1 MVCVHACVCVW
12 WFVIDTVRQLSERN
26 VVFMHNCIK
35 QDSPLE
41 TIQLI
46 SHSVIFIFPISVT
59 LCVCV
64 CVCVCAHVCMGAQLL
79 RPPGDNHDYNYVL
92 VSVSFCT
99 GSDKQV

>member
-1 MVCVHACVCVW
+1 MSVLCVCVVCVHACVCVW

-64 CVCVCAHVCMGAQLL
+64 CVCVRMYAWELSC
-79 RPPGDNHDYNYVL
+79 
-92 VSVSFCT
+92 
-99 GSDKQV
+99 

>member
-1 MVCVHACVCVW
+1 MCVCVVCVCMHACVC
-12 WFVIDTVRQLSERN
+12 WFVIDTVRQLSERT

-46 SHSVIFIFPISVT
+46 SHSVIFLFPISVT

-64 CVCVCAHVCMGAQLL
+64 CVCVRACM
-79 RPPGDNHDYNYVL
+79 R
-92 VSVSFCT
+92 
-99 GSDKQV
+99 GSSDVETTRRQP